1 METILVI
8 DDDQGLRDTLCV
20 MLEREG
26 FEAVLAD
33 DGAPVSSAPSH

>member
-8 DDDQGLRDTLCV
+8 DKDQSLRDTLGV

-26 FEAVLAD
+26 FQGVLAED
-33 DGAPVSSAPSH
+33 VPASSAP